1 MSGLT
6 ALQALLVRTA
16 RAHAQ
21 GKPKHGRR
29 GCEARPVHRPG
40 EEGNVKMWVI
50 ITLISAVLIALLLAI
65 SGPTLGA
72 LLGQVLDKFG

>member
-1 MSGLT
+1 M
-6 ALQALLVRTA
+6 
-16 RAHAQ
+16 
-21 GKPKHGRR
+21 
-29 GCEARPVHRPG
+29 HRPG